1 MKRIKSK
8 YIDIL
13 VKMSFPILMNYLVIT
28 LFEVL
33 DKAIVG
39 NYSIDDFAAV
49 GVSATVIY
57 GITGSLGI
65 ISAAYNIIAAQYLGK
80 GDTDSFNNSFY
91 TVMCISIIIGLSL
104 ILLSLLGGKLLFSKV
119 FGLDGNILNLC
130 LEYFYIAST
139 TIVMNM
145 VLFNFSVYFRNLKD
159 TKISLYST
167 IISTCLNVVFDYL
180 FVYGK
185 FGFPELGAKGAAVG
199 SILGLIAGIAVYII
213 KFYRNGDIKLK
224 GVISKKLTHKLIKL
238 YIPLLGQDV
247 IEGSIFPIILTGI
260 ISRLGLYEIASYNL
274 AESIG
279 SIMALPIYAF
289 STSAITLSIQKSF
302 SNKEDN
308 SKDNEDNPKD
318 IINTAIVLSCFMVL
332 IIGIFIS
339 IFPNKVLG
347 LITKDA
353 TLILKVT
360 KIFILVILMQILNI
374 FNQIYKSYLQG
385 LNNERFVL
393 KFTSFISAISI
404 SWILLLSIRLSL
416 IGVYIGLCINNLIF
430 TVVYHL
436 KINNIKSY
444 IANKPSD

>member
-1 MKRIKSK
+1 MKRIKNK

-13 VKMSFPILMNYLVIT
+13 VKMSFPILMNYLVMT

-57 GITGSLGI
+57 GITGSLGV
-65 ISAAYNIIAAQYLGK
+65 ISAAYNIIAAQYLGT
-80 GDTDSFNNSFY
+80 GDKESFNNSFY
-91 TVMCISIIIGLSL
+91 TVMCISLIIGLSL

-224 GVISKKLTHKLIKL
+224 GVISKKFTHKLIKL

-274 AESIG
+274 AESLG
-279 SIMALPIYAF
+279 SIIALPIYAF

-302 SNKEDN
+302 SNK
-308 SKDNEDNPKD
+308 EDNPKD

-360 KIFILVILMQILNI
+360 KIFILVILMQVFNI
-374 FNQIYKSYLQG
+374 FHQIYKSYLQG

-393 KFTSFISAISI
+393 KFTGFISTISI
-404 SWILLLSIRLSL
+404 SWILLLSMKFNL

-430 TVVYHL
+430 TVVYLL
-436 KINNIKSY
+436 KINNIKFY
-444 IANKPSD
+444 VVNKPSN